1 MKLHELRP
9 GEGAFKTKKR
19 VGRGV
24 ASGTGKTSG
33 KGHKG
38 QNARSGGGVR
48 PGFEGGQLPLFKRL
62 PKKGFSNALFKKEY
76 AIINVSD
83 LDKFDEGT
91 TVTPELLKEMGIL
104 KKQLSGVKV
113 LGNGELTKKLIVKA
127 NKFSKNAVEK
137 IESKGGKAEVI

>member
-9 GEGAFKTKKR
+9 SEGAFKTAKR

-24 ASGTGKTSG
+24 SSGSGKTSG

-48 PGFEGGQLPLFKRL
+48 PGFEGGQLPLFRRL
-62 PKKGFSNALFKKEY
+62 PKKGFSNAMFKTVH
-76 AIINVSD
+76 AIVNLSD
-83 LDKFDEGT
+83 LEKFDDGAV
-91 TVTPELLKEMGIL
+91 VTPELLKEMGIL

-113 LGNGELTKKLIVKA
+113 LGNGNLTKKLTVKA
-127 NKFSKNAVEK
+127 NKFSASAIEK

>member
-9 GEGAFKTKKR
+9 SEGAFKTSKR

-24 ASGTGKTSG
+24 ASGHGKTSG

-48 PGFEGGQLPLFKRL
+48 PGFEGGQLPLFRRL
-62 PKKGFSNALFKKEY
+62 PKKGFSNAMFKTVH
-76 AIINVSD
+76 AIVNLSD
-83 LDKFDEGT
+83 LEKFDDGAV
-91 TVTPELLKEMGIL
+91 VTPELLKEMGIL

-113 LGNGELTKKLIVKA
+113 LGNGNLTKKLTVKA
-127 NKFSKNAVEK
+127 NKFSASAIEK